1 LFSICRAD
9 FGSKRDTAPMNT
21 NPIILSGVH
30 IELTEALKR
39 KANEQLEKLF
49 AHEPRILRIRVELER
64 ETNASAT
71 RAEYLA
77 KGHVEMKGR
86 TFFVSERTDDLYAAI
101 GSLSQKLDRKL
112 RRYNRRR
119 ETDRK
124 HLNPVELA
132 ADIPKATT

>member
-1 LFSICRAD
+1 
-9 FGSKRDTAPMNT
+9 MNT

-39 KANEQLEKLF
+39 AANEQLEKLF

-64 ETNASAT
+64 EAHASSHKN
-71 RAEYLA
+71 EFLA

-86 TFFVSERTDDLYAAI
+86 TFFVSERTDDLYTAI
-101 GSLSQKLDRKL
+101 GQLSQKLDRKL

-124 HLNPVELA
+124 NIQPVDLGT
-132 ADIPKATT
+132 DIPKAMT